1 MSTKRAGAE
10 FLTRGT
16 NGLVAWVPVKALRT
30 VARLAKRHPLGAFG
44 AGIIA
49 LVTFAAVFAPLLAPY
64 DPVATRQG
72 PTLTGPSVDFIF
84 GTDHLGRDL
93 FSRVIFGSRIS
104 LMVGMLVVAL
114 GTSSALIIG
123 MISGYFGGKIDMV
136 LQRLVDTIMA
146 LPGLVLALAIVTA
159 LGPGVVNTMIAL
171 SIIVTPGQARIIRSQ
186 VLALREVAYVESARA
201 VGASDVRILT
211 RHILPN
217 VLPLVVILASTLI
230 GGAILA
236 EASLSFLGLGVQAP
250 EPSWGEMTARSGRQ
264 YMLEYKLLPI
274 FPGVA
279 ITLVVLA
286 YNLVGDAVRDEW
298 DPRLRS

>member
-1 MSTKRAGAE
+1 M
-10 FLTRGT
+10 
-16 NGLVAWVPVKALRT
+16 GLAIV
-30 VARLAKRHPLGAFG
+30 
-44 AGIIA
+44 
-49 LVTFAAVFAPLLAPY
+49 
-64 DPVATRQG
+64 
-72 PTLTGPSVDFIF
+72 
-84 GTDHLGRDL
+84 
-93 FSRVIFGSRIS
+93 
-104 LMVGMLVVAL
+104 
-114 GTSSALIIG
+114 
-123 MISGYFGGKIDMV
+123 
-136 LQRLVDTIMA
+136 
-146 LPGLVLALAIVTA
+146 GLVLALAIVTA
-159 LGPGVVNTMIAL
+159 LGPGVVNTRIAL

-250 EPSWGEMTARSGRQ
+250 EPSWGAMTARSGRQ
-264 YMLEYKLLPI
+264 YMLEHKLLPI
-274 FPGVA
+274 FAGVA
-279 ITLVVLA
+279 LTLVVLA